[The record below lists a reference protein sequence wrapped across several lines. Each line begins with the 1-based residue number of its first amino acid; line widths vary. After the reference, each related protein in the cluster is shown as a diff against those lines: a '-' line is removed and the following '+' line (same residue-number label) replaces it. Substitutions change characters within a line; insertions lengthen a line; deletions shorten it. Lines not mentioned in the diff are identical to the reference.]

1 MSFYGS
7 SSRFPFKHQET
18 GWGGEVDKKLVCLM
32 SELLSSRGTFELW
45 PRRLW

>member
-1 MSFYGS
+1 MEAHHV
-7 SSRFPFKHQET
+7 FPLNIRKQI